1 MKDKIKNRLQECAT
15 LFEFD
20 YHGKTGNI
28 DPYYIKE
35 GVCEYLLFFDGEET
49 MIYNIDDVMNTPFF
63 DGKSLAE
70 ISDEIEIDSW

>member
-1 MKDKIKNRLQECAT
+1 MKDQIKNRLQECAT

-28 DPYYIKE
+28 APFCINGAY
-35 GVCEYLLFFDGEET
+35 EYLLFFDGEEK
-49 MIYNIDDVMNTPFF
+49 MVYDIDDVMNTPFF

-70 ISDEIEIDSW
+70 ISDEIEIDS